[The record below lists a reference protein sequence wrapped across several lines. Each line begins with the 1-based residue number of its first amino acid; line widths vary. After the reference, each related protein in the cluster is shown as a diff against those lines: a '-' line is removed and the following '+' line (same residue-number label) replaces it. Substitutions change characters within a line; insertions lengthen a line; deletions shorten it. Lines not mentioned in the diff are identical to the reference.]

1 MKVLETLKVVCSNLD
16 EQIYAALASNFKGNL
31 DSSSITALGNQS
43 TSLSTGQIKTIS
55 SSQLISS
62 LSTLS
67 IVTGWREG
75 QAKTIIQTL
84 MSSGL
89 MKINSSS
96 SLSQL
101 GSLVI
106 GLPSYTFSSIS
117 SLELISASKNPS
129 IVAYIMSGSQI
140 LQQSFV
146 YQIVSSDTN
155 SLKIIDNIP
164 DQLATQVP
172 RVYLQQ
178 FTSDKVTIEKLNK
191 KTWKRQQVE
200 LFFDI
205 IAADSATT
213 VLEGADNLSSS
224 VLQGFTCT
232 GVSQFSRTQ
241 VTKLVKACRRK
252 GSRKVPLL
260 ETQLTCMYNYISTES
275 DATSFA
281 LYPPDMLLYYD
292 YSLVPQSSC
301 RSYFQELADAD
312 FSVFSSVLS
321 YKQTALFNNARSCL
335 GITSTSLTADQVSIL
350 GNMCCMLDGSYIQN
364 SDPSILE
371 KLKNCPDLT
380 ASQAAAVTTLLISGN
395 TQYGNTSTWNET
407 TLKNLDML
415 PLYLPTTFYDNFDKN
430 TKKTF
435 LKSFLNVIK
444 EKGVS
449 RYKRQELKSV
459 IRQSIK
465 NRSKRTTDCTVGT
478 ITQFTISESTFPF
491 DYDVAQFNNCL
502 SNVTVKDNF
511 DAITEKVDEV
521 DYLKIV
527 LHKLGEAYNFIIP
540 EDQVQVLGFASSV
553 ATTDDIRSWT
563 ITQVDTLSALM
574 DSSNGVWE
582 PSLAKEI
589 ISKYL
594 AVEGNS
600 LGRAE
605 LNAIKGPY
613 LCTLDLSVIQSIT
626 AQSLKEAEALN
637 ITTCTLE
644 AKKAIFNI
652 ATQSFR
658 AITQASPSYLLSR
671 SFLGG
676 ASLNYIQGLVPSS
689 INMDLETFSNLDP
702 NVVLGL
708 TVTEVKGLLGTNL
721 PDLKSYENQPLVQ
734 TWIRNQYQSDL
745 NTLGL
750 NLSGGKADPVTTA
763 TNAPATAGS
772 GGSTGESET
781 KWELKIKHVGK
792 VSNKK

>member
-1 MKVLETLKVVCSNLD
+1 SES
-16 EQIYAALASNFKGNL
+16 F
-31 DSSSITALGNQS
+31 SSSFLF
-43 TSLSTGQIKTIS
+43 TIF
-55 SSQLISS
+55 Q
-62 LSTLS
+62 
-67 IVTGWREG
+67 
-75 QAKTIIQTL
+75 
-84 MSSGL
+84 
-89 MKINSSS
+89 
-96 SLSQL
+96 
-101 GSLVI
+101 
-106 GLPSYTFSSIS
+106 
-117 SLELISASKNPS
+117 
-129 IVAYIMSGSQI
+129 
-140 LQQSFV
+140 
-146 YQIVSSDTN
+146 QIVSSDTN

-178 FTSDKVTIEKLNK
+178 FTSDAVTIEKLNK
-191 KTWKRQQVE
+191 KTWKRQQGFFHVC
-200 LFFDI
+200 LFVF
-205 IAADSATT
+205 S
-213 VLEGADNLSSS
+213 LSSS

-335 GITSTSLTADQVSIL
+335 GITSTSLTADQVSVL

-395 TQYGNTSTWNET
+395 TQYG
-407 TLKNLDML
+407 
-415 PLYLPTTFYDNFDKN
+415 YLSNFR
-430 TKKTF
+430 F
-435 LKSFLNVIK
+435 LKLNHLMLIVF
-444 EKGVS
+444 
-449 RYKRQELKSV
+449 ELFN
-459 IRQSIK
+459 IMILQSIK
-465 NRSKRTTDCTVGT
+465 NRSKRTTDCTVGI
-478 ITQFTISESTFPF
+478 ITQFTISESTFPL

-527 LHKLGEAYNFIIP
+527 LHKLGEVQ
-540 EDQVQVLGFASSV
+540 DQVQVLGFASSV
-553 ATTDDIRSWT
+553 ATTDDISSWT

-671 SFLGG
+671 SFLG
-676 ASLNYIQGLVPSS
+676 Q
-689 INMDLETFSNLDP
+689 
-702 NVVLGL
+702 
-708 TVTEVKGLLGTNL
+708 
-721 PDLKSYENQPLVQ
+721 
-734 TWIRNQYQSDL
+734 
-745 NTLGL
+745 
-750 NLSGGKADPVTTA
+750 
-763 TNAPATAGS
+763 
-772 GGSTGESET
+772 
-781 KWELKIKHVGK
+781 
-792 VSNKK
+792 